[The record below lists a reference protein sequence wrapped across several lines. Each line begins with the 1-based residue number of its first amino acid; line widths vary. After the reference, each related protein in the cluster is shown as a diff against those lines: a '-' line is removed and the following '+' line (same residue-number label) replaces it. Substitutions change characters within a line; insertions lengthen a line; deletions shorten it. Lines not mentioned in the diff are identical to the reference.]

1 MNEVAGEVHAV
12 NRRVITE
19 CERLRKSIQIIS
31 DKNHGPLDKSE
42 IKSTLYPFVL
52 LLGNHSS
59 GKSSF
64 VNYLM
69 DRKIQTAGVAPTDD
83 SFTIIAP
90 GQRDDIDRDGST
102 LVGDPDLGFQGLKHF
117 GPVLV
122 HKTQLKI
129 RSNTRVKDFWVVD
142 TPGMIDSPMIKDH
155 FGSGKQAV
163 IDRGYSFE
171 AVCRWYAERADVIL
185 LFFDPDKPGTTG
197 ETLSILTT
205 SLNGMDHKLLIILN
219 KADQFLNIHDFVRCY
234 GSLCWNLSKVIPRKD
249 LPQINTMCL
258 PIGLTGIFSRTKII
272 SDIADIDFVHTPSG
286 PNGDDTLYTP
296 TALSNGSASNTYVLT
311 GESNFLRQGYADLEE
326 TRAKVTSEVF
336 NAPKRRVDH
345 EISRLSESV
354 YLLLMH
360 CKVIDSTVS
369 RYKARVWANRLNLLA
384 TGCAIAVS
392 GLAICTFA
400 YYSIEKSSP
409 SPPKLDFSAAV
420 IGPPEPF
427 SYYSSFFSY
436 FTSKPKVTPIPI
448 SIQIPVTAEPGCSST
463 SASAPLSAVVESGEP
478 VALKSFLPGKITFQ
492 ILKIAGAAL
501 VSAVG
506 SLSGLV
512 WWQGRSL
519 SFFASSLITEG
530 GFDETFSKVY
540 ARSISDKDE
549 FAKSL
554 WQKVRSRLSVTVTYA
569 ELSAMRRV
577 LDKDLAALER
587 ILDQDIANL
596 RRQASD
602 NFPSSSAANK
612 KAVELDSPLKVSFS
626 TPSPFPRG
634 GNTSSAHNATAKPA
648 SPTLRVGVSP
658 FPTLALSPTPHPPVK
673 SPLTRT
679 SNSNTDPLSSED
691 TQTHN
696 TNGAGFNGAVQGSD
710 SDSGS
715 GNGKRRHGTIA
726 AAAATLMPQLKTP
739 VPDGPSKAKT
749 VSSVPDSLTAVP
761 DGPSKSKTVSSV
773 PDSLTAVPDG
783 PLKAKTVS
791 SVPDSL
797 TTVPDGPS
805 KAKTVSSVPDSLTPV
820 PESPLKAKMELQVP
834 DPLSVS
840 ESV

>member
-1 MNEVAGEVHAV
+1 MNEASGEAHAV

-31 DKNHGPLDKSE
+31 DKNHGPLDKCD
-42 IKSTLYPFVL
+42 IKSTLFPFVL

-142 TPGMIDSPMIKDH
+142 TPGMIDSPMVKDH
-155 FGSGKQAV
+155 FGSGRQAV

-197 ETLSILTT
+197 ETLSILTS

-219 KADQFLNIHDFVRCY
+219 KADQFVNIHDFVRCY

-258 PIGLTGIFSRTKII
+258 PIGLTGIFSRTKIVSAI
-272 SDIADIDFVHTPSG
+272 TDVDYVHTPGG
-286 PNGDDTLYTP
+286 PNGDDGLYTP
-296 TALSNGSASNTYVLT
+296 TALSNGSASSTYVLT

-326 TRAKVTSEVF
+326 TRTKVTSEVF

-345 EISRLSESV
+345 EISRLSDSV

-360 CKVIDSTVS
+360 CKVIDSTIS
-369 RYKARVWANRLNLLA
+369 RYKARMWSHRLNLLA
-384 TGCAIAVS
+384 AGCAIAAS
-392 GLAICTFA
+392 GLAVGAFVF
-400 YYSIEKSSP
+400 YNMERSP
-409 SPPKLDFSAAV
+409 LPPKIESLSDLSAAV
-420 IGPPEPF
+420 IVPPEPA
-427 SYYSSFFSY
+427 SYFSSFFSY

-448 SIQIPVTAEPGCSST
+448 SAQIPVTAEIMNPAT
-463 SASAPLSAVVESGEP
+463 TAAAPLSSAVELGDP
-478 VALKSFLPGKITFQ
+478 VALNRFLPGKVSIPV
-492 ILKIAGAAL
+492 LKIAGAAI
-501 VSAVG
+501 VGAVG
-506 SLSGLV
+506 SLAGLV

-519 SFFASSLITEG
+519 SLFASSLITEE

-549 FAKSL
+549 FAKAL
-554 WQKVRSRLSVTVTYA
+554 WEKVRSRLSVTVTYA

-577 LDKDLAALER
+577 IDKDLAALER

-602 NFPSSSAANK
+602 NFPSSSGSNRK
-612 KAVELDSPLKVSFS
+612 SVDLDSPQKGSFT
-626 TPSPFPRG
+626 TPSPFPRASI
-634 GNTSSAHNATAKPA
+634 TSSAHSAAATPA
-648 SPTLRVGVSP
+648 SPALRVGVSP
-658 FPTLALSPTPHPPVK
+658 FPTLALSPPPALK
-673 SPLTRT
+673 SPLTRANSCEVT
-679 SNSNTDPLSSED
+679 FEDSHKTIGVASN
-691 TQTHN
+691 
-696 TNGAGFNGAVQGSD
+696 
-710 SDSGS
+710 GS
-715 GNGKRRHGTIA
+715 GDGSASGKRHGTIA
-726 AAAATLMPQLKTP
+726 AAAASLTPQLKTP
-739 VPDGPSKAKT
+739 VADGPSKAKK
-749 VSSVPDSLTAVP
+749 VLLT
-761 DGPSKSKTVSSV
+761 
-773 PDSLTAVPDG
+773 
-783 PLKAKTVS
+783 
-791 SVPDSL
+791 
-797 TTVPDGPS
+797 
-805 KAKTVSSVPDSLTPV
+805 
-820 PESPLKAKMELQVP
+820 P
-834 DPLSVS
+834 DPLSISLS